1 MRKTLL
7 TLMLVSTLAHI
18 GPASAEKADR
28 NLPIDIKAQDGVHDQ
43 LNRTYELRGNAT
55 LVQGTM
61 KLVADR
67 MVVKEDD
74 KGNRT
79 AQLFGSAANPVSFRQ
94 KREGFSDY
102 MEGFA
107 DRAEFDD
114 AADTLKLFS
123 NARLRNGD
131 DELRGEYIYYNS
143 ATEVLR
149 ASSVPPD
156 AAASTRPDAP
166 REVHIT
172 LQPRSPEKKASPAVG
187 AGNKP

>member
-1 MRKTLL
+1 MRNAFLIL
-7 TLMLVSTLAHI
+7 TLSVGIVHG
-18 GPASAEKADR
+18 GPAGAEKADR
-28 NLPIDIKAQDGVHDQ
+28 HLPIDIKAQDGVHDQ

-79 AQLFGSAANPVSFRQ
+79 AQLFGTTVNPVSFRQ
-94 KREGFSDY
+94 KREGFPDY

-149 ASSVPPD
+149 ASSVAPD
-156 AAASTRPDAP
+156 AAGSARANAP
-166 REVHIT
+166 KEVHIT
-172 LQPRSPEKKASPAVG
+172 LQPRSPDKKPAPSG
-187 AGNKP
+187 GTGNKP